1 MSRILVFSRDPGGAN
16 TVIPLVRP
24 LLAMGHDVGLYGKDV
39 ALSKYRQAGLDGMDI
54 AAVFHSGITPET
66 LRDFLKNEYP
76 DVVITGTSAD
86 DFTEKYLWNV
96 SWELGIP
103 SMAILDQ
110 WVNYGI
116 RFSSYSVND
125 IEEYARDRA
134 HPFLPTRIVA
144 PDEYAQKEM
153 MVEGLPEE
161 RIVVCGQ
168 PYFETVLSTKEDPIT
183 VAHFH
188 EANRL
193 TSEDFVVVFASEP
206 VTTTYG
212 DGALRYWGY
221 NELTILSSL
230 VQILN
235 DVASETARP
244 VTLVV
249 RPHPK
254 EGRDH
259 FLDILGK
266 CRNVRWIIDTDSLP
280 WTLMN
285 RADLVCGMSSMFL
298 IESAILGQPVLSIQ
312 IGLCRENPF
321 MLDRR
326 NILKS
331 ILTEAELRAQVRK
344 LLLGGQSAAYSFDII
359 RNPVQRI
366 ISEMKKLLCQYSR

>member
-1 MSRILVFSRDPGGAN
+1 
-16 TVIPLVRP
+16 
-24 LLAMGHDVGLYGKDV
+24 MGHDIGLYGKDM
-39 ALSKYRQAGLDGMDI
+39 ALSKYHQAGLDGIDI
-54 AAVFHSGITPET
+54 ADVLHAGITPET
-66 LRDFLKNEYP
+66 LRDFLKDEYP

-110 WVNYGI
+110 WLNYGI

-125 IEEYARDRA
+125 IEEYTRNPA

-144 PDEYAQKEM
+144 PDEYAKSEM
-153 MVEGLPEE
+153 IEAGLPEE

-168 PYFETVLSTKEDPIT
+168 PYFETVLAFRQEPIA
-183 VAHFH
+183 VVRFH
-188 EANRL
+188 EAYHL

-206 VTTTYG
+206 ITTTYG

-230 VQILN
+230 VQTLN

-249 RPHPK
+249 RPHSK
-254 EGRDH
+254 EGREH

-298 IESAILGQPVLSIQ
+298 IESAILGRPVLSIQ

-321 MLDRR
+321 VLDRR

-331 ILTEAELRAQVRK
+331 ILTEAELHAQVRK